1 MSVRKRPNVRGEG
14 RVRRDAGRR
23 SRWAVTLLRAVAFLT
38 ALVVAG
44 LLLGN
49 GSSSGEPP
57 RSRTAAIIDQ
67 LSLTVP
73 NPDFRKSATETM
85 EKAGY
90 AVDYYSGEEVTVDF
104 YRDLPLR
111 RYDLLVMRVHAGLI
125 RDRGSLALTPE
136 NGIGLF
142 TNEPYDPAKYPQEQ
156 AQTELNIASY
166 GDDSPRYFG
175 ITRGFVE
182 SSMRGR
188 FNRTRVILMG
198 CDGLATTRT
207 AQAFLDR
214 GASAFVSWSDTVTAS
229 HTDAATQ
236 RLLERLLH
244 DGLSAADAVS
254 ATAAEVGPDPQT
266 GAELRIL
273 TSGG

>member
-1 MSVRKRPNVRGEG
+1 VSGRKRPKVRGKG
-14 RVRRDAGRR
+14 RVRGDAGRR
-23 SRWAVTLLRAVAFLT
+23 SRWAVTILRAAAFLT

-67 LSLTVP
+67 LSLTLP

-85 EKAGY
+85 QAAGY

-111 RYDLLVMRVHAGLI
+111 HYDLLVMRVHAGMV
-125 RDRGSLALTPE
+125 RDSSSLALTPE
-136 NGIGLF
+136 NGTGLF

-156 AQTELNIASY
+156 AQTELNIAAY
-166 GDDSPRYFG
+166 TVDGPKYFG
-175 ITRGFVE
+175 ITREFVE

-188 FNRTRVILMG
+188 FNRSLVILMG
-198 CDGLATTRT
+198 CYGLGTNRT
-207 AQAFLDR
+207 AEAFLDR
-214 GASAFVSWSDTVTAS
+214 GASAFVSWSDSVTVS

-244 DGLSAADAVS
+244 DGLSADDAVS
-254 ATAAEVGPDPQT
+254 ATAAEVGADPNT

>member
-1 MSVRKRPNVRGEG
+1 MRHKASKTKRRRRAGGG
-14 RVRRDAGRR
+14 RHRAGFGWV
-23 SRWAVTLLRAVAFLT
+23 SSALRAAAFLT

-49 GSSSGEPP
+49 GASSGEPP
-57 RSRTAAIIDQ
+57 RPRTAAIIDQ
-67 LSLTVP
+67 LSLTLP
-73 NPDFRKSATETM
+73 NAGFQKSATDTM
-85 EKAGY
+85 EEAGY

-111 RYDLLVMRVHAGLI
+111 HYDLLVMRVHSGI
-125 RDRGSLALTPE
+125 QRDKSTHTLKPE
-136 NGIGLF
+136 EGTGLF
-142 TNEPYDPAKYPQEQ
+142 TNEPYDPAKYRQEQ
-156 AQTELNIASY
+156 TQGALIRASY
-166 GDDSPRYFG
+166 TDDGPKYFG
-175 ITRGFVE
+175 ITPGFVE
-182 SSMRGR
+182 STMRGR

-198 CDGLATTRT
+198 CEGLITNRT
-207 AQAFLDR
+207 AEAFLR
-214 GASAFVSWSDTVTAS
+214 KGASAFVSWSDTVTAS

-236 RLLERLLH
+236 SLLERLLH

-254 ATAAEVGPDPQT
+254 ATATEMGPDPET